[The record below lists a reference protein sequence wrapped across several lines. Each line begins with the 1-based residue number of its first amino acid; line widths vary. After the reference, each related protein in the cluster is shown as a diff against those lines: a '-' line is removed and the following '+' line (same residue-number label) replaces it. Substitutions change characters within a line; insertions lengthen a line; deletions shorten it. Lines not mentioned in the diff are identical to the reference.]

1 MTNTA
6 FYNRLIATA
15 NRLLK
20 DKGQQVKIT
29 TVTPGTYNSA
39 TGTITGAT
47 TSTQYGYGAIVDW
60 DSRHIDGNLILVT
73 DKRLLLSPLNTAGV
87 ALTAPKLGDTITDA
101 AGVVYTIVAPFKPL
115 SPAGTIV
122 LFDCNLRV

>member
-20 DKGQQVKIT
+20 DKGQA
-29 TVTPGTYNSA
+29 VTIKTATLGTYDPT
-39 TGTITGAT
+39 TGTVAST

-87 ALTAPKLGDTITDA
+87 ALTVPKLGDTITDA
-101 AGVVYTIVAPFKPL
+101 AGIIYTITAPFKPL
-115 SPAGTIV
+115 SPGGTIV